1 VKQGRNKGVRN
12 EGGKTVNK
20 EIKGGREKDMEKGK
34 KKRRN
39 KLRKKGRNDVKNET
53 RKERWK
59 TKEGSEG
66 HRKV

>member
-1 VKQGRNKGVRN
+1 VKQGRHKGVRN

-20 EIKGGREKDMEKGK
+20 EIKGGRDMEKGK

-39 KLRKKGRNDVKNET
+39 KLRKKGKNYVKNET

-66 HRKV
+66 QRKV